1 MNFFSLIFRYRDKKS
16 PDKLGL
22 YPERFHLDAFPERR
36 YLWASRILAIFAVF
50 SFCITIILTL
60 VVYLL
65 LPQLTAKPSFFKINP
80 INYNME
86 LVEAQFKEVSLR
98 DALSE
103 KYITDYIK
111 LRHEIPQ
118 STADLFYHWNDQS
131 LFYWYSGAANY
142 NNFISNLDNEQLKS
156 FIRQGVKRFVEVKQV
171 IKLTPE
177 LWVADFITKTSS
189 RLLPDEDVIKW
200 RAYLRIVY
208 LEFDKYENLEKTEEE
223 KLNYTSNP
231 FGFKVVKY
239 SLAYAGKPQKAES
252 AMQTAKKVFENLED
266 VVK

>member
-1 MNFFSLIFRYRDKKS
+1 
-16 PDKLGL
+16 
-22 YPERFHLDAFPERR
+22 
-36 YLWASRILAIFAVF
+36 
-50 SFCITIILTL
+50 
-60 VVYLL
+60 
-65 LPQLTAKPSFFKINP
+65 
-80 INYNME
+80 
-86 LVEAQFKEVSLR
+86 
-98 DALSE
+98 
-103 KYITDYIK
+103 
-111 LRHEIPQ
+111 
-118 STADLFYHWNDQS
+118 
-131 LFYWYSGAANY
+131 
-142 NNFISNLDNEQLKS
+142 
-156 FIRQGVKRFVEVKQV
+156 VKRFVEVKQV

-231 FGFKVVKY
+231 FGFKVMKY

>member
-1 MNFFSLIFRYRDKKS
+1 M
-16 PDKLGL
+16 KLK
-22 YPERFHLDAFPERR
+22 Y
-36 YLWASRILAIFAVF
+36 
-50 SFCITIILTL
+50 LTL
-60 VVYLL
+60 CADFFNQG
-65 LPQLTAKPSFFKINP
+65 LPYTDD
-80 INYNME
+80 E
-86 LVEAQFKEVSLR
+86 LRSMGMRLGRESA
-98 DALSE
+98 
-103 KYITDYIK
+103 YITDYIK

>member
-1 MNFFSLIFRYRDKKS
+1 M
-16 PDKLGL
+16 
-22 YPERFHLDAFPERR
+22 
-36 YLWASRILAIFAVF
+36 
-50 SFCITIILTL
+50 
-60 VVYLL
+60 
-65 LPQLTAKPSFFKINP
+65 
-80 INYNME
+80 
-86 LVEAQFKEVSLR
+86 
-98 DALSE
+98 
-103 KYITDYIK
+103 
-111 LRHEIPQ
+111 
-118 STADLFYHWNDQS
+118 
-131 LFYWYSGAANY
+131 
-142 NNFISNLDNEQLKS
+142 
-156 FIRQGVKRFVEVKQV
+156 KRFVEVKQV

-266 VVK
+266 VVKWWLSLKNRYYIFHYVELVVFIIVVRGKFIL